1 MRTAGRAR
9 LELAG
14 AALLFSTGGA
24 VIKATTL
31 TGWQVAG
38 LRSAIAAVAVLL
50 LVPASRRGW
59 NGRTLLVAVAYA
71 ACLVLYV
78 TANKLTTAA
87 NTIFLQSTGPIYI
100 LLLAPWLLKERVTRR
115 DLLVLGV
122 MVVGLLCFFAGA
134 EPPLRSAPDPA
145 LGNILAA
152 AAGFA
157 WAFVVMGLR
166 WLGRSPAEGTT
177 DPAMSAVAL
186 GNILAAA
193 AALSVGLPL
202 GHPGAGDW
210 LAVSFLGVVQ
220 IGVAYLLM
228 SRGVRFL
235 PAFEASVLLL
245 IEPAL
250 NPFWAW
256 LVQGEVP
263 GAWALGGGVLILG
276 AGAVKSWLDSR
287 VPAPSGSPAPIA

>member
-1 MRTAGRAR
+1 MTALGRAR
-9 LELAG
+9 LEIAG

-24 VIKATTL
+24 VIKATTF

-38 LRSAIAAVAVLL
+38 LRSGIAALAVLL
-50 LVPASRRGW
+50 LLPASRRGW
-59 NGRTLLVAVAYA
+59 TWRTLLVSVAYA
-71 ACLVLYV
+71 ACLILYV

-100 LLLAPWLLKERVTRR
+100 LLLAPWLLKERVTRE
-115 DLLVLGV
+115 DIVVLLV
-122 MVVGLLCFFAGA
+122 MVVGLLSFFAGA
-134 EPPLRSAPDPA
+134 EPPIRSAPDPA
-145 LGNILAA
+145 LGNVLAA

-166 WLGRSPAEGTT
+166 WLSRSAADRGT
-177 DPAMSAVAL
+177 DPAMSAVAV
-186 GNILAAA
+186 GNLLACLV
-193 AALSVGLPL
+193 ALPFGFPL
-202 GHPGAGDW
+202 GRSGAGDW
-210 LAVSFLGVVQ
+210 LAVAFLGIVQ

-228 SRGVRFL
+228 SRAVRAL

-263 GAWALGGGVLILG
+263 GGWALGGGVLILG
-276 AGAVKSWLDSR
+276 AGVVKSWLDAR
-287 VPAPSGSPAPIA
+287 RPAPV

>member
-1 MRTAGRAR
+1 MKALTRAR
-9 LELAG
+9 FEIAG

-24 VIKATTL
+24 VIKSTTF

-38 LRSAIAAVAVLL
+38 LRSGIAAIAVLL

-59 NGRTLLVAVAYA
+59 SWRTFVVAVAYA
-71 ACLVLYV
+71 SCLILYV

-100 LLLAPWLLKERVTRR
+100 LLLAPWLLKERVTRE
-115 DLLVLGV
+115 DLVVLAV
-122 MVVGLLCFFAGA
+122 MVLGLLCFFAGA
-134 EPPLRSAPDPA
+134 DAPVRSAPNPG
-145 LGNILAA
+145 LGNLLAA
-152 AAGFA
+152 GAGFM

-166 WLGRSPAEGTT
+166 WLGRSAGPDVA

-186 GNILAAA
+186 GNILACV
-193 AALSVGLPL
+193 AALPFGLPL
-202 GHPGAGDW
+202 GPAGAGDW
-210 LAVSFLGVVQ
+210 LAVGFLGVVQ

-228 SRGVRFL
+228 SRAVRVL

-256 LVQGEVP
+256 MVQGEVP
-263 GAWALGGGVLILG
+263 GIWALGGGALILG
-276 AGAVKSWLDSR
+276 AGVAKSWRDSR
-287 VPAPSGSPAPIA
+287 LSVAA

>member
-1 MRTAGRAR
+1 MKPLGRAR
-9 LELAG
+9 LEIAG

-24 VIKATTL
+24 VIKSTSL

-38 LRSAIAAVAVLL
+38 LRSGIAAVAVLL
-50 LVPASRRGW
+50 LLPTSRRGW
-59 NGRTLLVAVAYA
+59 SWRTLLVAVAYA
-71 ACLVLYV
+71 SCLVLYV

-100 LLLAPWLLKERVTRR
+100 LLLAPWLLKERVTRQ
-115 DLLVLGV
+115 DLVVLAV
-122 MVVGLLCFFAGA
+122 MIVGLLCFFAGA
-134 EPPLRSAPDPA
+134 ETPLRSAPNPS
-145 LGNILAA
+145 LGNLLAA
-152 AAGFA
+152 GAGFA

-166 WLGRSPAEGTT
+166 WLGRSAGADAT
-177 DPAMSAVAL
+177 DPAMGAVAL
-186 GNILAAA
+186 GNVLAAVA
-193 AALSVGLPL
+193 AIPFGLPL

-220 IGVAYLLM
+220 IGIAYLLM
-228 SRGVRFL
+228 SRGVRVL

-256 LVQGEVP
+256 MVQGEVP
-263 GAWALGGGVLILG
+263 GIWALGGGVLILG
-276 AGAVKSWLDSR
+276 AGVVKSWRDSR
-287 VPAPSGSPAPIA
+287 LPAPA